1 MRGVGFNTH
10 GQWTLVLCAVS
21 VLTLMGGVMVTRRR
35 IETDT
40 DLALHHT
47 DAKLSSSMAVGLQPD
62 KAGWHDSGVDRDCLQ
77 GCAAHGL
84 ICVEAGMNSHL
95 HEVDTNAKLKAKVAA
110 VGGTATAGACGS
122 EFPNSRDV
130 PAWSSEAC
138 YIPNG
143 TRSAKIEDCAKVAF
157 PLGHGKR
164 RLCYCSNKAS
174 LHTRG
179 CALYTPAIASTVGV
193 TIIATSVDGKPR
205 SGNVFRVLIRIGGS
219 TSSIVNNSADL
230 VAMSSTPVHD
240 LGDGSYH
247 ASAQFPGPGVYFVH
261 VLLDSPAETFWVT
274 NVQRWTRG
282 CGSAGYISG
291 FPPGK
296 VAEFLDDTLVEIN
309 HAPQFS
315 VVAAAAI
322 GSYDMDRLLRTTG
335 WCGKAN
341 TSDFAILSSIV
352 VVQKPALFASMADL
366 TEKQIWWAPHCTPR
380 PNLVGWLHSW
390 FQHFSLALVGD
401 SMTWQPANAIVA
413 ILLETELGFAKPKH
427 GLPTKIRSLSSKGFK
442 I

>member
-143 TRSAKIEDCAKVAF
+143 TRSAKIEDCAAAAS
-157 PLGHGKR
+157 PSGHGKR
-164 RLCYCSNKAS
+164 RLCYCSNKQAAI
-174 LHTRG
+174 LHRLTRTEL
-179 CALYTPAIASTVGV
+179 ADAPTQSPTDSPTNSPTETLTDSPPNAPTDSSTQHQQAKTPVFG
-193 TIIATSVDGKPR
+193 
-205 SGNVFRVLIRIGGS
+205 FRVKVRF
-219 TSSIVNNSADL
+219 VADVDAADL
-230 VAMSSTPVHD
+230 M
-240 LGDGSYH
+240 
-247 ASAQFPGPGVYFVH
+247 
-261 VLLDSPAETFWVT
+261 
-274 NVQRWTRG
+274 
-282 CGSAGYISG
+282 
-291 FPPGK
+291 
-296 VAEFLDDTLVEIN
+296 
-309 HAPQFS
+309 
-315 VVAAAAI
+315 
-322 GSYDMDRLLRTTG
+322 
-335 WCGKAN
+335 
-341 TSDFAILSSIV
+341 
-352 VVQKPALFASMADL
+352 
-366 TEKQIWWAPHCTPR
+366 
-380 PNLVGWLHSW
+380 
-390 FQHFSLALVGD
+390 
-401 SMTWQPANAIVA
+401 
-413 ILLETELGFAKPKH
+413 
-427 GLPTKIRSLSSKGFK
+427 LPTLHRFTLYPLNCRRIVDSC
-442 I
+442 